1 MANTSSDSDLDTGN
15 LMLVLSPADFTDL
28 ARAVNA
34 AGTVGALSPQ
44 RAEAVCRLLAAAQPA
59 GPRYLLV
66 TREICCDGRDAL
78 EFEQHETRDGLNAAV
93 LKHALR
99 FCEGYVLPHAVA
111 CAARVSG
118 SAIDADADAVL
129 AYLSTK
135 GPTDLRS
142 LRAHFRSWGL
152 AAVNDRRTRFD
163 AAVATLVSRSDVKLE
178 GLPRKR
184 FMVHV
189 LRGGAS

>member
-93 LKHALR
+93 LKHALEYR
-99 FCEGYVLPHAVA
+99 DDIWAFDRGVEIDNPARLPEVVTAIG
-111 CAARVSG
+111 AAR
-118 SAIDADADAVL
+118 AEQQAARDAAHIEHRRVE
-129 AYLSTK
+129 YL
-135 GPTDLRS
+135 R
-142 LRAHFRSWGL
+142 LRAEFEPSL
-152 AAVNDRRTRFD
+152 PTSKD
-163 AAVATLVSRSDVKLE
+163 AS
-178 GLPRKR
+178 
-184 FMVHV
+184 
-189 LRGGAS
+189 

>member
-78 EFEQHETRDGLNAAV
+78 EFEQHETRDGLIAAV
-93 LKHALR
+93 LKHALEYR
-99 FCEGYVLPHAVA
+99 DDIWAFDRGVEIDNPARLPEVVTAIE
-111 CAARVSG
+111 AAR
-118 SAIDADADAVL
+118 AEQQAARDAAHIEHRRVE
-129 AYLSTK
+129 YL
-135 GPTDLRS
+135 R
-142 LRAHFRSWGL
+142 LRAEFEPSL
-152 AAVNDRRTRFD
+152 PTSKD
-163 AAVATLVSRSDVKLE
+163 AS
-178 GLPRKR
+178 
-184 FMVHV
+184 
-189 LRGGAS
+189 

>member
-15 LMLVLSPADFTDL
+15 LMLVLSPADFTNL

-78 EFEQHETRDGLNAAV
+78 EFEQHETRDGLIAAV
-93 LKHALR
+93 LKHALEYR
-99 FCEGYVLPHAVA
+99 DDIWAFDRGVEIDDPARLPEVVTAIG
-111 CAARVSG
+111 AAR
-118 SAIDADADAVL
+118 AEQQAARDAAHIEHRRVE
-129 AYLSTK
+129 YL
-135 GPTDLRS
+135 R
-142 LRAHFRSWGL
+142 LRAEFEPSL
-152 AAVNDRRTRFD
+152 PTSKD
-163 AAVATLVSRSDVKLE
+163 AS
-178 GLPRKR
+178 
-184 FMVHV
+184 
-189 LRGGAS
+189 

>member
-78 EFEQHETRDGLNAAV
+78 EFEQHETRDGLIAAV
-93 LKHALR
+93 LKHALEYR
-99 FCEGYVLPHAVA
+99 DDIWAFDRGVEIDNPARLPEVVTAQ
-111 CAARVSG
+111 AAR
-118 SAIDADADAVL
+118 DAAHIEHRRVE
-129 AYLSTK
+129 YL
-135 GPTDLRS
+135 R
-142 LRAHFRSWGL
+142 LRAEFEPSL
-152 AAVNDRRTRFD
+152 PTSKD
-163 AAVATLVSRSDVKLE
+163 AS
-178 GLPRKR
+178 
-184 FMVHV
+184 
-189 LRGGAS
+189 